1 MMNIEIIKN
10 KGQVIALI
18 SKNTILIN
26 ETQDA
31 LDLMADCRYNGA
43 GSIIIQEE
51 NINPLFFDLKTGLA
65 GDILQKFSNYRMR
78 LAIVGDFKKFTSKNL
93 KDFFFESNRTGQ
105 INFVAS
111 VDEAIEALVREKGT

>member
-1 MMNIEIIKN
+1 MNIEIIKN

-18 SKNTILIN
+18 SESTILIN

-43 GSIIIQEE
+43 ESIIIQKE

-65 GDILQKFSNYRMR
+65 GEILQKFSNYRMR
-78 LAIVGDFKKFTSKNL
+78 LAIVGDFKNYTSKSL
-93 KDFFFESNRTGQ
+93 RDFIFESNKTRR
-105 INFVAS
+105 IIFVDT